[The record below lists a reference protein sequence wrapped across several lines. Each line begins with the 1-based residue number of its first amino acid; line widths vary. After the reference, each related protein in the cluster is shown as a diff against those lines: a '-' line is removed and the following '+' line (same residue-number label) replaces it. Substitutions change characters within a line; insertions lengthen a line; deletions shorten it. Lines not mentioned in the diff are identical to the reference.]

1 MATLGSPGVQVS
13 VIDESF
19 YTPSA
24 PGTIPLIF
32 VATAQ
37 DKSNA
42 SGTGT
47 AQGTTAANAGK
58 VWVITSQRDLTD
70 TFGTPTFYTDVN
82 GNSVHGGELNEY
94 GLQAAYSLLG
104 VSSRAY
110 IARANVDLGALTPST
125 TVPEGSPV
133 SGTYWVDSDDT
144 LYGINEWD
152 ATTEKFTVKTP
163 LIIDNDNVATAADGD
178 LIPIVGGLDEDLG
191 DYAMVVTSDNA
202 NQLWYRTSTTWVKVE
217 NGFNGGKWVT
227 LSPHTDYPQ
236 WAGNNIDTGSVWI
249 KTTTPGRGASW
260 AVKLY
265 SGSTKTWSTVSAPVY
280 ATSQEALQKLD
291 ATGGSKIAV
300 GSLFVQS
307 DIDGTEGA
315 SFKLHRRANAGKTT
329 VVSPATTG
337 QATAGST
344 FQIAETTAGASGWQ
358 NGSGV
363 LTLSTGTT
371 TAQAIAAAINSA
383 DLDNVTA
390 SYDTVTEKLTISHRL
405 GGDILLTD
413 GTNSPLDAVGI
424 TSELANVYDSGS
436 DMVVSNWKPLVYEAK
451 KSAPYTLPADGK
463 LWYNANL
470 SDADIMY
477 HDGSDWVGYLNA
489 FPNTDPAGPIVAAT
503 APTEQSDG
511 TALVANDIWIS
522 TANTDR
528 YGKDVYIWNAVSL
541 AWDLQ
546 DVTDQTTPNGW
557 VFADARWGDSGSVG
571 PATVTP
577 IATLLESD
585 FVDVDCPDP
594 ALYPRGTHLWN
605 TRRSGFNVKQYSAG
619 YVDTNADNTMYG
631 DESMSDY
638 SADRW
643 VTASANNEDGSG
655 TFGRLAQRAYIVSK
669 LKAEIDTNAAVR
681 DTDTLAFNLMATPG
695 YPEAIAN
702 MVALNNDRG
711 LTAFV
716 VGDTPF
722 RLAPTATALQNWGTN
737 AAGATDNGDTGLVT
751 RNEYLGMFYPSGFTT
766 DNSGKNIVVPPS
778 HMMLRTIT
786 NSDAKSYQW
795 FAPAGTRRGGVDNA
809 TSVGYL
815 SAEGEFKTIALYEGL
830 RNVLQ
835 DPVTRVAINPIAT
848 LPGSGLVN
856 FGQQTRASA
865 ASALDRINVA
875 RLVAYL
881 RKQLSVLAKP
891 YLFEPNDA
899 QTRREIKGSVESL
912 LIELVGQRAL
922 YDFIVVCDSSN
933 NTAARIDRSELWVDI
948 AVEPVKAVEFIYIP
962 LRIKNTGD
970 IAAGI

>member
-1 MATLGSPGVQVS
+1 MATLGSPGVLVT
-13 VIDESF
+13 VENESF

-42 SGTGT
+42 SLTGT

-70 TFGTPTFYTDVN
+70 TFGTPKFYTDVN

-110 IARANVDLGALTPST
+110 VARANVDLAALTPST
-125 TVPEGSPV
+125 SVPEGGPV
-133 SGTYWVDSDDT
+133 SGTYWVDTDAT
-144 LYGINEWD
+144 LYGVNEWD
-152 ATTEKFTVKTP
+152 STTLKFTVKTP

-178 LIPIVGGLDEDLG
+178 LIPVVGALGEFPG
-191 DYAMVVTSDNA
+191 DYAMVVTSDNM
-202 NQLWYRTSTTWVKVE
+202 NQLWYRTATTWVKVE
-217 NGFNGGKWVT
+217 NGFDTTNKWVT
-227 LSPHTDYPQ
+227 IAPHTSYPN
-236 WAGNNIDTGSVWI
+236 WGSGIETGSVWI
-249 KTTTPGRGASW
+249 KTTTPGKGANW

-280 ATSQEALQKLD
+280 ATTQEAVQKLD

-315 SFKLHRRANAGKTT
+315 SFKLYRRANAGATT

-344 FQIAETTAGASGWQ
+344 FQISETTAGSSGWT
-358 NGSGV
+358 NSGV

-371 TAQAIAAAINSA
+371 TAQAIASAINASA
-383 DLDNVTA
+383 LDNITA

-405 GGDILLTD
+405 GGEILLTD
-413 GTNSPLDAVGI
+413 GTNAPLDAVGI
-424 TSELANVYDSGS
+424 TSDLANVYDSGS
-436 DMVVSNWKPLVYEAK
+436 DLLVSNWKPLVYEAK

-463 LWYNANL
+463 VWY
-470 SDADIMY
+470 DARFTDVDIMY
-477 HDGSDWVGYLNA
+477 HNGSSWEGYVNA

-511 TALVANDIWIS
+511 TALVANDIWVS

-528 YGKDVYIWNAVSL
+528 YGKDIYIWNAVSM

-557 VFADARWGDSGSVG
+557 VFADARWGNAGSVG

-577 IATLLESD
+577 ITTLLASD
-585 FVDVDCPDP
+585 FVDVDSPDP
-594 ALYPRGTHLWN
+594 ALYPRGTRLWN
-605 TRRSGFNVKQYSAG
+605 TRRSGFNVKKYSAG
-619 YVDTNADNTMYG
+619 HVDVNADNTMYG
-631 DESMSDY
+631 DEAMTGY

-643 VTASANNEDGSG
+643 VTISANNEDGSG
-655 TFGRLAQRAYIVSK
+655 TFGRLAQRAYIVAK
-669 LKAEIDTNAAVR
+669 LKAEIDTNDAVR

-695 YPEAIAN
+695 YPETIAN

-737 AAGATDNGDTGLVT
+737 AAGATDNGDAGLVT
-751 RNEYLGMFYPSGFTT
+751 KNEYLGMFYPSGFTT

-778 HMMLRTIT
+778 HMMLRTIA

-795 FAPAGTRRGGVDNA
+795 FAPAGIRRGGVDNA

-815 SAEGEFKTIALYEGL
+815 TAEGEFKTVALYESL

-835 DPVTRVAINPIAT
+835 DPVTKVAINPIAT
-848 LPGSGLVN
+848 LPGSGIVN

-899 QTRREIKGSVESL
+899 QTRREIKGAVESL

-922 YDFIVVCDSSN
+922 YDFIVQCDSQN
-933 NTAARIDRSELWVDI
+933 NTPARIDRSELWVDI

-962 LRIKNTGD
+962 LRIKNSGD